1 MDLST
6 LRVFLTVASTRS
18 FSKAAEALHRTQPA
32 ISQAIRRLEEELGER
47 VIDRQSKD
55 GSLTPA
61 GRVLQDYANRL
72 MRLADE
78 AESAVRELRDLRRGR
93 VLIGAN
99 EAGVPALLPLFQRF
113 RALHPTIL
121 LDVRRVATRGV
132 GVEVAQGSLDFGVL
146 TFHPAERELAS
157 MVIDNDE
164 MVMLT
169 SPRHPLATRKQITLA
184 ELGRETIV
192 AHNDPSP
199 VREQV
204 LRVFERRHETLNIQ
218 IALPSLDGIKRAV
231 EMNLGV
237 ALLPRR
243 CAVAEIARGQL
254 VAVRVPQM
262 RLPRHV
268 RLVYR
273 RGGQLSHAASAFLS
287 VAKEGAPRT

>member
-1 MDLST
+1 MDLT
-6 LRVFLTVASTRS
+6 ALRVFLTVASTRS
-18 FSKAAEALHRTQPA
+18 FSKAADALHRTQPA

-61 GRVLQDYANRL
+61 GRVLQEYANRL

-99 EAGVPALLPLFQRF
+99 EAGVPALLPLFARF

-121 LDVRRVATRGV
+121 LDVRRVAARGV

-157 MVIDNDE
+157 MVIDHDE

-169 SPRHPLATRKQITLA
+169 SPRHPLATRKQVTLA
-184 ELGRETIV
+184 ELVHETIV

-199 VREQV
+199 VREHV
-204 LRVFERRHETLNIQ
+204 LRLFERRHETLNIQ

-231 EMNLGV
+231 EMDLGV

-254 VAVRVPQM
+254 VAVRVPQI

-287 VAKEGAPRT
+287 VAKKQ

>member
-1 MDLST
+1 MDLT
-6 LRVFLTVASTRS
+6 ALRVFLTVASTRS
-18 FSKAAEALHRTQPA
+18 FSKAADALHRTQPA

-61 GRVLQDYANRL
+61 GRVLHDYANRL

-99 EAGVPALLPLFQRF
+99 EAGVPALLPLFARF
-113 RALHPTIL
+113 RERHPTIL
-121 LDVRRVATRGV
+121 LDVRRVAARAV

-146 TFHPAERELAS
+146 TFLPAERELAS
-157 MVIDNDE
+157 IVIDKDE
-164 MVMLT
+164 LVMLT
-169 SPRHPLATRKQITLA
+169 SPHHPLAARRQITVA
-184 ELGRETIV
+184 ELGKETIV

-199 VREQV
+199 LREQV
-204 LRVFERRHETLNIQ
+204 LRLVERKHGTLNIQ
-218 IALPSLDGIKRAV
+218 MALPSLDGIKRAV

-254 VAVRVPQM
+254 VAVRVPEM

-268 RLVYR
+268 RLVHR
-273 RGGQLSHAASAFLS
+273 RGGQLSHAASAFLA
-287 VAKEGAPRT
+287 VAREGHQE